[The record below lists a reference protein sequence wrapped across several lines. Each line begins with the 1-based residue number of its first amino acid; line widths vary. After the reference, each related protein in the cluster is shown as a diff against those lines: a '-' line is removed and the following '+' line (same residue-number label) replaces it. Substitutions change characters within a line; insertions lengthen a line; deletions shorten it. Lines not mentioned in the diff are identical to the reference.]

1 MKRILVLFVLSSF
14 FLVPSFAQK
23 MTKAQ
28 KEEAA
33 RQAYETALQCIE
45 DRKWVI
51 VPSSYQAQNG
61 DILSSSNTDIFLSY
75 EGTAAFSQGAVVC
88 SNDKTNTAE
97 VTSYEVT
104 VDKKGNVKVLMVVQG
119 RMWKG
124 TYKITMRNKG
134 NLADVIFTQPT
145 GPTLRFSGPL
155 ESLVGAVYNKRS
167 NPI

>member
-1 MKRILVLFVLSSF
+1 MKKVFAILTLSVLFLSP
-14 FLVPSFAQK
+14 LFAQK
-23 MTKAQ
+23 AS
-28 KEEAA
+28 KEEKAA
-33 RQAYETALQCIE
+33 AAKLSYEEALQSIN

-51 VPSSYQAQNG
+51 VPSSYQLESG
-61 DILSSSNTDIFLSY
+61 DIQTNSDNDIFLSY
-75 EGTAAFSQGAVVC
+75 EGTAAFSQGKVVC

-97 VTSYEVT
+97 VVSYDVT

-134 NLADVIFTQPT
+134 NLADVIFTQPS
-145 GPTLRFSGPL
+145 GPTLRFSGPVVP
-155 ESLVGAVYNKRS
+155 LVGASYNKRS